1 MVPNHLLRNLVEP
14 AVPVAASPATNR
26 SPLAFLYAYTYTH
39 AIMRYTAARRRELR
53 RILATRTVTTQGDL
67 VTLLRQA
74 GYAATQATVS
84 RDLAGIGAV
93 KVRNSQGRFAYS
105 LGEAKAPSDEHR
117 AALAP
122 VLAQFAVSIT
132 PTGSLVLVKTPPG
145 AAQMVASAIDLA
157 GLGGVLGTV
166 AGDDTLLVVGEERV
180 GGWRIAKELEQIGA
194 GR

>member
-1 MVPNHLLRNLVEP
+1 
-14 AVPVAASPATNR
+14 
-26 SPLAFLYAYTYTH
+26 
-39 AIMRYTAARRRELR
+39 MRYTAARRRELR

-67 VTLLRQA
+67 VTLLRKA

-84 RDLAGIGAV
+84 RDLAEIGAV
-93 KVRNSQGRFAYS
+93 KVRNAQGRFAYS
-105 LGEAKAPSDEHR
+105 LGEPKAPSDEHR
-117 AALAP
+117 AVLAP

-157 GLGGVLGTV
+157 GLEGVLGTV